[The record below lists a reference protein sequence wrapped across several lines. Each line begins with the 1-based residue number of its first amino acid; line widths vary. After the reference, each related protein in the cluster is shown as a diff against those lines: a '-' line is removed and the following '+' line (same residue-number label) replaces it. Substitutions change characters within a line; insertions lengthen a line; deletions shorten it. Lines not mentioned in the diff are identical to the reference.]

1 MVTATQ
7 AVLVTCDVPTREYL
21 SWLDKQVNQSGYRQN
36 PFIIRELDD
45 KHLLIREDMVD
56 FVHQQVK
63 AFNNKNVYTPPVEQ
77 Q

>member
-1 MVTATQ
+1 VHPWYA
-7 AVLVTCDVPTREYL
+7 C
-21 SWLDKQVNQSGYRQN
+21 RQN